1 MVEEYPMKKVSIV
14 YWTTRKNLKR
24 YVVYIE
30 GNQHTY
36 RKNVTMEEALVETA
50 AMKSK
55 GWQVEIIE

>member
-1 MVEEYPMKKVSIV
+1 MKKVSIV